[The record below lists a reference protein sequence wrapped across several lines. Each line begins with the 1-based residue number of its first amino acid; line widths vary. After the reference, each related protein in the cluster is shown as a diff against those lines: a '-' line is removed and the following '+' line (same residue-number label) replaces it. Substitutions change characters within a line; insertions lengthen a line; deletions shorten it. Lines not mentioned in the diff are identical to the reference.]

1 MEKNYLR
8 PPPLEAS
15 EIPWLPYIDLWFF
28 SEYIPELGMDV
39 EVLYLHQP
47 PGGSSKSMYFVLA
60 SSYPPGSLYLQSA
73 KSAPTQSNTYFLT
86 NDINPFFKV
95 NMGASSFRAI

>member
-15 EIPWLPYIDLWFF
+15 EIPWLPYIDLRFF

-47 PGGSSKSMYFVLA
+47 PGGSSK
-60 SSYPPGSLYLQSA
+60 
-73 KSAPTQSNTYFLT
+73 
-86 NDINPFFKV
+86 
-95 NMGASSFRAI
+95 